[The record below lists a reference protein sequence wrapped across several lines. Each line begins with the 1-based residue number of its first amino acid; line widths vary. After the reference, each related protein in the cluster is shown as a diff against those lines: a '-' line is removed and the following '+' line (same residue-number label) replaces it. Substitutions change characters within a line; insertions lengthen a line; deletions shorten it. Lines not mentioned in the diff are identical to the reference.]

1 MVTSSTTS
9 PAGAPSRTDPTR
21 NIGFLLKDVW
31 RLWER
36 HFRQRAA
43 QLSVT
48 LDQCRVL
55 VHLSRNEGATQA
67 RLAELSDTDP
77 MTIVRILDRMEKDG
91 WLERRADPADR
102 RVYRLFLKPA
112 ADPVLAEVMRI
123 AEKSRAEA
131 LAGLSADER
140 VQLLGLLERIRDK
153 LTSLVPPSA
162 EAVRSP
168 AGPAPRER
176 AQRPRRGA
184 ATPARRG
191 RARA

>member
-9 PAGAPSRTDPTR
+9 PAATPSRTDPTR

-77 MTIVRILDRMEKDG
+77 MTVVRILDRMEKDG

-112 ADPVLAEVMRI
+112 ADPVLAEILRI
-123 AEKSRAEA
+123 ADKSRTEA
-131 LAGLSADER
+131 LAGISADER
-140 VQLLGLLERIRDK
+140 GQLLGLLERIRDN
-153 LTSLVPPSA
+153 LTSLVPLAA
-162 EAVRSP
+162 EVSRH
-168 AGPAPRER
+168 AGPPAAR
-176 AQRPRRGA
+176 QRPRRGA
-184 ATPARRG
+184 AVPARRS